1 MSEFLF
7 PHSNVDARTLRLRLA
22 GAGLAGLLVLGL
34 ITGALGLQTL
44 GVLSGDV
51 RVTVQL
57 ATVGDTLGINSDVK
71 YNGLRVGRVVDVDP
85 VARKAET
92 GWDGPIAV
100 ALVDPEHADLIPAA
114 VSARVLPGTLF
125 GNEYVDLVPD
135 TAGST
140 RTPAATPAST
150 SRSGSGSGS
159 VSAQTR
165 HLEDGDVV
173 PADTSKATLRLMD
186 TFSATQRL
194 LSAVDPAQW
203 DVALSQ
209 LADSLDGR
217 GTELAQLVRDGDAFL
232 GRWEELHPQ
241 VRRDLD
247 LLTEDT
253 ELAAEVEP
261 MLVSALRDSRPLA
274 RTLVQQ
280 QRATTTLLQGVSRL
294 LGGKDGMTAFLRD
307 HGEETARMLNA
318 TAANLEVFAERYPSF
333 ALLLQKVPAVLRNGA
348 AALKNDRIQMEG
360 VLAPQPL
367 DPYDSSNPEDCPSY
381 RGLQGRCGG
390 GD

>member
-7 PHSNVDARTLRLRLA
+7 PHASVDRRTLRLRLA
-22 GAGLAGLLVLGL
+22 GAGLAGLLALGL
-34 ITGALGLQTL
+34 ITGALALQTL

-71 YNGLRVGRVVDVDP
+71 YNGLRVGRVVEVDP
-85 VARKAET
+85 VARAAET
-92 GWDGPIAV
+92 GWDGPTAV
-100 ALVDPEHADLIPAA
+100 ALVDPDHAELIPAA

-135 TAGST
+135 ATEST
-140 RTPAATPAST
+140 RTPATTPTATSI
-150 SRSGSGSGS
+150 
-159 VSAQTR
+159 SAR
-165 HLEDGDVV
+165 AAHLADGDVV

-194 LSAVDPAQW
+194 LAAVDPAQW

-217 GTELAQLVRDGDAFL
+217 GTRLAQLVRDGDAFL
-232 GRWEELHPQ
+232 GRWEQIHPQ
-241 VRRDLD
+241 VQRDLD
-247 LLTEDT
+247 LLTEDS
-253 ELAAEVEP
+253 ELAADVEP
-261 MLVSALRDSRPLA
+261 MLVAALRDSRPLA

-280 QRATTTLLQGVSRL
+280 RKATATLLRGVTRL

-307 HGEETARMLNA
+307 HGDETARMLNA
-318 TAANLEVFAERYPSF
+318 TAANLDVFAERYPSF
-333 ALLLQKVPAVLRNGA
+333 ALLLRKVPALLRNGA
-348 AALKNDRIQMEG
+348 AAVKNGRIQMEG
-360 VLAPQPL
+360 VLAPQLL
-367 DPYDSSNPEDCPSY
+367 DPYDSSDPADCPTY
-381 RGLQGRCGG
+381 RGLEGRCGG
-390 GD
+390 GR

>member
-7 PHSNVDARTLRLRLA
+7 PHASVDPRALRLRLA
-22 GAGLAGLLVLGL
+22 AAGLAGFVALALV
-34 ITGALGLQTL
+34 TGALGLQTL

-85 VARKAET
+85 VAREAET
-92 GWDGPIAV
+92 GWEGPTAV
-100 ALVDPEHADLIPAA
+100 ALVDPDHADLIPAA

-135 TAGST
+135 PAGST
-140 RTPAATPAST
+140 RTPATTGTSGST
-150 SRSGSGSGS
+150 SI
-159 VSAQTR
+159 SAQVR
-165 HLEDGDVV
+165 HLADGDVV
-173 PADTSKATLRLMD
+173 PADTSEATLRLMD

-194 LSAVDPAQW
+194 LAAVDPAQW

-241 VRRDLD
+241 VQRDLD
-247 LLTEDT
+247 LLTQDAD
-253 ELAAEVEP
+253 LAADVEP
-261 MLVSALRDSRPLA
+261 MLVAALRDSRPLA

-280 QRATTTLLQGVSRL
+280 QRATTTLLRGASRL
-294 LGGKDGMTAFLRD
+294 LGGKDGVTSFLRD
-307 HGEETARMLNA
+307 HGDETARMLNA
-318 TAANLEVFAERYPSF
+318 TAANLEVFAARYPSF
-333 ALLLQKVPAVLRNGA
+333 ALLLRKVPTLLRNGA
-348 AALKNDRIQMEG
+348 AAVKNGRIQMEG
-360 VLAPQPL
+360 VLAPQLL
-367 DPYDSSNPEDCPSY
+367 DPYDSGDPDDCPTY
-381 RGLQGRCGG
+381 RGLEGRCGG
-390 GD
+390 GR